1 MKITAIFG
9 KYLELLFK
17 EYGGTLSWGV
27 TGNFEFVEVFNN
39 QKMRQNRFLS
49 LAK

>member
-17 EYGGTLSWGV
+17 KYDETLSWGG

-49 LAK
+49 LAR